1 MNGNKLTEN
10 KDDIQVLKYGVKLLW
25 DLSNAFNTYK
35 MLTKHALRHWPGF
48 SDMPYSLQ
56 LQPAR
61 IDILL
66 MPEGSWPEHSS
77 VNMQR
82 LDLV

>member
-35 MLTKHALRHWPGF
+35 MLTKHALRHSNNVSGHWPGF
-48 SDMPYSLQ
+48 SDMPCHIVTAATSTDRHTIN
-56 LQPAR
+56 AR
-61 IDILL
+61 RF
-66 MPEGSWPEHSS
+66 MA
-77 VNMQR
+77 
-82 LDLV
+82 